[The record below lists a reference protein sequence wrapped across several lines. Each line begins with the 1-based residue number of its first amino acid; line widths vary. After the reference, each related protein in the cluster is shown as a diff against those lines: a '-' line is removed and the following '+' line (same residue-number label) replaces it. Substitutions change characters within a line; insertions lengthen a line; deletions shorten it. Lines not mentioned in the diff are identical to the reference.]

1 MYAGQ
6 QLQDD
11 DGKQVCL
18 FPLTRFFN
26 KSTVVAEHIRTRV
39 VQDIMQQIL
48 YHRMKMGIECLELL
62 AMHRLI

>member
-18 FPLTRFFN
+18 FPLEGFYISQPWWGTYSHEGGATYYANDIIPYFN
-26 KSTVVAEHIRTRV
+26 RSKTI
-39 VQDIMQQIL
+39 
-48 YHRMKMGIECLELL
+48 
-62 AMHRLI
+62 